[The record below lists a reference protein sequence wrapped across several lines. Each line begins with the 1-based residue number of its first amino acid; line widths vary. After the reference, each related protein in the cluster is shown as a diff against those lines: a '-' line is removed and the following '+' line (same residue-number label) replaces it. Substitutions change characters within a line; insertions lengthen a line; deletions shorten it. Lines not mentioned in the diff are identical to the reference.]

1 MNRIIKQ
8 SLSGLAPRH
17 GGTSSHTTN
26 LHFHID
32 RLTLTGLPR
41 INQESVVDAMQR
53 KLSTLAMQIP
63 DLNWSQISA
72 PLKIDGGEAS
82 FDATSEQ
89 IGSHLAMQIMRHI
102 IGARTAHDRS
112 P

>member
-1 MNRIIKQ
+1 MNRTKQ
-8 SLSGLAPRH
+8 SRLSRMPSRGE
-17 GGTSSHTTN
+17 TSSNHRK

-41 INQESVVDAMQR
+41 INHENVVDSMQR
-53 KLSTLAMQIP
+53 RLSILATQMP
-63 DLNWSQISA
+63 DLNWSHLSV
-72 PLKIDGGEAS
+72 PLKIDGGEIS
-82 FDATSEQ
+82 VDATAEQ

-102 IGARTAHDRS
+102 ARTEIDHDRS

>member
-1 MNRIIKQ
+1 MNRIRQ
-8 SLSGLAPRH
+8 PRLEQMPRR
-17 GGTSSHTTN
+17 GETSSHHTS

-32 RLTLTGLPR
+32 RLILIGLPR
-41 INQESVVDAMQR
+41 INHESVVDAMQQ
-53 KLSTLAMQIP
+53 KLSTLVTQMP
-63 DLNWSQISA
+63 DLNWSQVSA
-72 PLKIDGGEAS
+72 PLTIDGGEIS

-102 IGARTAHDRS
+102 SRAGTVQDRS

>member
-1 MNRIIKQ
+1 MNRTKQ
-8 SLSGLAPRH
+8 SRLSRMPSRGE
-17 GGTSSHTTN
+17 TSSNHRK

-41 INQESVVDAMQR
+41 INQESVVDAMQKR
-53 KLSTLAMQIP
+53 LSSLAKQMP
-63 DLNWSQISA
+63 TLNWSQLSA
-72 PLKIDGGEAS
+72 PFKIDGGEVS

-89 IGSHLAMQIMRHI
+89 IGNHLAKQIMRHI
-102 IGARTAHDRS
+102 AAAEAAHDQS